1 MDIFFSLRLCVLS
14 PRGLWEGPIANPD
27 ESYWMR
33 GCLTERDL
41 EISTMTKPRPTRV
54 VQPWKKRGK
63 IGYNYRRKFG
73 LPSVNRNDICRML
86 VISPNFWTTFWY
98 QIIDIKKKHK
108 GGSVCGMLIKKRLS
122 QYDMKDIFF
131 SWTTLVFSYSFRHSI
146 PVYSTNAYIR
156 TSTCTRS
163 IGLYFSKRDFAC
175 LNSSLAFMF
184 FLYQT

>member
-98 QIIDIKKKHK
+98 QIIDIKKN
-108 GGSVCGMLIKKRLS
+108 IKVAVYVACWLKNVS
-122 QYDMKDIFF
+122 ASMTWKTFF
-131 SWTTLVFSYSFRHSI
+131 SRGRHSCF
-146 PVYSTNAYIR
+146 R
-156 TSTCTRS
+156 TASATVFLCTV
-163 IGLYFSKRDFAC
+163 
-175 LNSSLAFMF
+175 
-184 FLYQT
+184 QTHIYALPLVPGP